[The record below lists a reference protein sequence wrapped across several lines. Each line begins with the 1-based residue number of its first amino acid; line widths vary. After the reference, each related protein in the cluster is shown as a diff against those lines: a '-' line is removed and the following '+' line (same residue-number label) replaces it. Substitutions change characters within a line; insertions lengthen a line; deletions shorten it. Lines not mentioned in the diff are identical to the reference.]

1 MSGKRIFLLL
11 ILVGTGIGIWV
22 LLSSPIPEG
31 TSALS
36 QSSGISLFW
45 YDEQGKIT
53 WAVHAKTG
61 DMKKGE
67 ESTLYGVSLSFVSG
81 GEDEVKAECDTL
93 SYSGDE
99 AKLTGN
105 VALTEVGGIHL
116 VTESADWDTT
126 TREISSSDVTIE
138 VQSGSLT
145 APMFR
150 YQTDERR
157 AVMSGGVH
165 ATVDGASVLTVD
177 GDDAEAHADL
187 ISITGNVHVYVR
199 DETYTADRLE
209 YSPKDD
215 VTTLS
220 GGLVGTLEHGSIT
233 GDELVINKNEISASG
248 GVHISLANGFF
259 GGSDGT

>member
-22 LLSSPIPEG
+22 LLSSPVPKR

-36 QSSGISLFW
+36 QASGISLFG
-45 YDEQGKIT
+45 YDKQGKIT
-53 WAVHAKTG
+53 WTVHAETG
-61 DMKKGE
+61 EIEKGE
-67 ESTLYGVSLSFVSG
+67 ESTLSGVSLRFLSG
-81 GEDEVKAECDTL
+81 GADDVEAVCDTL

-105 VALTEVGGIHL
+105 VALTEKGGIHL
-116 VTESADWDTT
+116 VTESADWDTM
-126 TREISSSDVTIE
+126 TREISSSDVTIK

-177 GDDAEAHADL
+177 GDEAEAHADL

-220 GGLVGTLEHGSIT
+220 GGVVGTLEHGAIT
-233 GDELVINKNEISASG
+233 ADELVINKNEMSASG

-259 GGSDGT
+259 GGADGT

>member
-1 MSGKRIFLLL
+1 M
-11 ILVGTGIGIWV
+11 ILVGAGIGIWL
-22 LLSSPIPEG
+22 LLSSPVPEG

-36 QSSGISLFW
+36 QSSGISLFG
-45 YDEQGKIT
+45 YDKQGKIT
-53 WAVHAKTG
+53 WTVHAKTG

-67 ESTLYGVSLSFVSG
+67 ESTLSGVSLSFVSG
-81 GEDEVKAECDTL
+81 GEDAVKAVCDSL
-93 SYSGDE
+93 SYLNDE
-99 AKLTGN
+99 ATLTGN
-105 VALTEVGGIHL
+105 VTLTEKGGMRL
-116 VTESADWDTT
+116 VTQSADWNTT
-126 TREISSSDVTIE
+126 TREISASDVTIE

-177 GDDAEAHADL
+177 GDEAEAHADL

-209 YSPKDD
+209 YSSKDD

-220 GGLVGTLEHGSIT
+220 GRVVGTLEHGVIT
-233 GDELVINKNEISASG
+233 ADELVINKNEISASG
-248 GVHISLANGFF
+248 GVHISLTNGFF
-259 GGSDGT
+259 GGADDT

>member
-1 MSGKRIFLLL
+1 
-11 ILVGTGIGIWV
+11 
-22 LLSSPIPEG
+22 
-31 TSALS
+31 
-36 QSSGISLFW
+36 
-45 YDEQGKIT
+45 
-53 WAVHAKTG
+53 VHAKTG

-220 GGLVGTLEHGSIT
+220 GGLVGTLEHGAIT

>member
-11 ILVGTGIGIWV
+11 ILVGTGIGIWL
-22 LLSSPIPEG
+22 LLSSPVSEG

-36 QSSGISLFW
+36 QSSGISLFG
-45 YDEQGKIT
+45 YDKQGKIT

-67 ESTLYGVSLSFVSG
+67 ESTLSGVSLSFVSG
-81 GEDEVKAECDTL
+81 GEDEVKAACDTL

-116 VTESADWDTT
+116 VTESADWNTT
-126 TREISSSDVTIE
+126 MREISSSDVTIK

-145 APMFR
+145 APLFR

-165 ATVDGASVLTVD
+165 ATVDGTSVLTVD
-177 GDDAEAHADL
+177 GDEAEAHADL
-187 ISITGNVHVYVR
+187 ISITGNVHVYAR
-199 DETYTADRLE
+199 DETYTADCLE
-209 YSPKDD
+209 YSSKDD

-220 GGLVGTLEHGSIT
+220 GGVIGTLAHGAIT
-233 GDELVINKNEISASG
+233 GDELVINKNEISVSG
-248 GVHISLANGFF
+248 DVHISLTNGFF

>member
-22 LLSSPIPEG
+22 LLSSPVPKR

-36 QSSGISLFW
+36 QASGISLFG
-45 YDEQGKIT
+45 YDKQGKIT
-53 WAVHAKTG
+53 WTVHAETG
-61 DMKKGE
+61 EIEKGE
-67 ESTLYGVSLSFVSG
+67 ESTLSGVSLRFLSG
-81 GEDEVKAECDTL
+81 GEDEVKATCDTL
-93 SYSGDE
+93 SYSGEE

-105 VALTEVGGIHL
+105 VALTEKGGIHL

-126 TREISSSDVTIE
+126 TREISSSDVTIK

-177 GDDAEAHADL
+177 GDEAEAHADL

-220 GGLVGTLEHGSIT
+220 GGVVGTLEHGAIT
-233 GDELVINKNEISASG
+233 ADELVINKNEMSASG

-259 GGSDGT
+259 GGADGT

>member
-1 MSGKRIFLLL
+1 MGSAILAHSRGDGLRCRSRAGYLFSGMMSREK
-11 ILVGTGIGIWV
+11 
-22 LLSSPIPEG
+22 
-31 TSALS
+31 
-36 QSSGISLFW
+36 
-45 YDEQGKIT
+45 YT

-209 YSPKDD
+209 YSSKDD

-220 GGLVGTLEHGSIT
+220 GGVIGTLAHGAIT

-248 GVHISLANGFF
+248 GVTHQSNERLFRRF
-259 GGSDGT
+259 

>member
-1 MSGKRIFLLL
+1 M
-11 ILVGTGIGIWV
+11 ILVGTGIGIWL
-22 LLSSPIPEG
+22 LLSSPVPEG

-36 QSSGISLFW
+36 QSSGISLFG
-45 YDEQGKIT
+45 YDKQGKIT

-67 ESTLYGVSLSFVSG
+67 ESTLSGVSLSFVSG
-81 GEDEVKAECDTL
+81 GEDEVKAACDTL

-116 VTESADWDTT
+116 VTESADWNTT
-126 TREISSSDVTIE
+126 MREISSSDVTIK

-145 APMFR
+145 APLFR

-165 ATVDGASVLTVD
+165 ATVDGTSVLTVD
-177 GDDAEAHADL
+177 GDEAEAHADL
-187 ISITGNVHVYVR
+187 ISITGNVHVYAR

-209 YSPKDD
+209 YSSKDD

-220 GGLVGTLEHGSIT
+220 GGVIGTLAHGAIT
-233 GDELVINKNEISASG
+233 GDELVINKNEISVSG
-248 GVHISLANGFF
+248 DVHISLTNGFF